1 MSKEKFPTKLSMI
14 WHFLRGSKGYF
25 GLSILFACL
34 VSLLELINPRII
46 AFTVDSVINHKEVV
60 LPEGVQNCIDA
71 IGGIDFLRHNL
82 WVIAIIVMIV
92 ALLAVSC
99 RYFFQSFTAMG
110 SEKLVKTMRDDLFT
124 HIMHLPFK
132 WHSEN
137 HTGDIIQRCTS
148 DVDTIKGFL
157 SEQLIYLVR
166 IVILI
171 VLVLFFMFSIDVKLA
186 LATSAFI
193 PVIVGYSL
201 FFHAKIGNAF
211 EVADEEEGKLSSIA
225 QENLT
230 GVRVVRAFGREVYE
244 RERFEKQ
251 NEHYTNMWT
260 HLMRLLSAFWMSS
273 DMISNLQML
282 VVIAYGAIIT
292 VNGGMSAGNYIAF
305 IAYNSL
311 LLWPVRSLGRTIAN
325 MSKAGISIERLR
337 YIMNSEMEED
347 KPNAVTPDLLQDI
360 EFKNVSYQY
369 ENGTAEVLEN
379 VSFKIK
385 AGTTFGI
392 LGGTGSGKSTLMY
405 LLDRLYQLP
414 DDHGQITIG
423 GIDIRDMKA
432 EWIRENIGMV
442 LQEPYLFSRS
452 LSENIKIAKQS
463 ADMKEI
469 RTAAKIASLDV
480 AISHFKE
487 GYNTYV
493 GERGVTLSGGQKQRA
508 AIAQMLIRKPP
519 IMIFDDSLSAV
530 DAETDAKIRTGLK
543 DNISEST
550 VILISH
556 RITTLMAAD
565 HIIVLDKGRVVE
577 EGTHEQLLEKQ
588 GIYHRIYE
596 MQSQQSE

>member
-1 MSKEKFPTKLSMI
+1 MNLSEGGGKNMSKEKFPTKLSMI
-14 WHFLRGSKGYF
+14 WHFLRGSKVYF

-46 AFTVDSVINHKEVV
+46 AFTVDSVIDHKDVV
-60 LPEGVQNCIDA
+60 LPELIQNCVDKV
-71 IGGIDFLRHNL
+71 GGIAFLRHNL
-82 WVIAIIVMIV
+82 WIIAIVVVIV

-166 IVILI
+166 IIILI
-171 VLVLFFMFSIDVKLA
+171 VLVLFFMFSINVKLA
-186 LATSAFI
+186 LATSTFI
-193 PVIVGYSL
+193 PIIVGYSF

-230 GVRVVRAFGREVYE
+230 GVRVVRAFGREAYE

-282 VVIAYGAIIT
+282 VVISYGAIIT
-292 VNGGMSAGNYIAF
+292 VNNGMSAGNYIAF

-325 MSKAGISIERLR
+325 MSKAGISIDRLR

-369 ENGTAEVLEN
+369 EMV
-379 VSFKIK
+379 
-385 AGTTFGI
+385 
-392 LGGTGSGKSTLMY
+392 
-405 LLDRLYQLP
+405 QL
-414 DDHGQITIG
+414 
-423 GIDIRDMKA
+423 K
-432 EWIRENIGMV
+432 
-442 LQEPYLFSRS
+442 Y
-452 LSENIKIAKQS
+452 
-463 ADMKEI
+463 
-469 RTAAKIASLDV
+469 
-480 AISHFKE
+480 
-487 GYNTYV
+487 
-493 GERGVTLSGGQKQRA
+493 
-508 AIAQMLIRKPP
+508 
-519 IMIFDDSLSAV
+519 
-530 DAETDAKIRTGLK
+530 
-543 DNISEST
+543 
-550 VILISH
+550 
-556 RITTLMAAD
+556 
-565 HIIVLDKGRVVE
+565 
-577 EGTHEQLLEKQ
+577 
-588 GIYHRIYE
+588 
-596 MQSQQSE
+596 

>member
-1 MSKEKFPTKLSMI
+1 MNLSEEGGKNMSKEKFPTKLSMI

-46 AFTVDSVINHKEVV
+46 AFTVDSVIDHKEVV
-60 LPEGVQNCIDA
+60 LPEGIQNCIDA

-110 SEKLVKTMRDDLFT
+110 SERLVKTMRDDLFT

-171 VLVLFFMFSIDVKLA
+171 VLVLFFMFSINVKLA

-193 PVIVGYSL
+193 PIIVGYSL

-230 GVRVVRAFGREVYE
+230 GVRVVRAFGREAYE

-282 VVIAYGAIIT
+282 VVISYGAIIT

-325 MSKAGISIERLR
+325 MSKAGISIDRLR

-360 EFKNVSYQY
+360 EFK
-369 ENGTAEVLEN
+369 N

-423 GIDIRDMKA
+423 GVDIRDMKA
-432 EWIRENIGMV
+432 DWVRENIGMV

-469 RTAAKIASLDV
+469 RTAAKIASLDE

-530 DAETDAKIRTGLK
+530 DAETDAKIRAGLK
-543 DNISEST
+543 DNIAEST

-565 HIIVLDKGRVVE
+565 HIIVLDKGKVVE
-577 EGTHEQLLEKQ
+577 EGTHEELLEKQ
-588 GIYHRIYE
+588 GIYRRIYD